1 MYLFIVTFENNNYF
15 LNIIKMV
22 LCVWGC
28 IWLYNLSNCLRFKKQ
43 QHENIE
49 TPQQPDEWKIEK
61 VDKLVLTFLL
71 LEFVP
76 EVFIP
81 TQA

>member
-1 MYLFIVTFENNNYF
+1 MFEAVYGFIIYRIVSD
-15 LNIIKMV
+15 L
-22 LCVWGC
+22 
-28 IWLYNLSNCLRFKKQ
+28 KKQ

-49 TPQQPDEWKIEK
+49 TRNNLMNEKIEK
-61 VDKLVLTFLL
+61 VEKLVLTFLL

>member
-1 MYLFIVTFENNNYF
+1 M
-15 LNIIKMV
+15 
-22 LCVWGC
+22 
-28 IWLYNLSNCLRFKKQ
+28 KK
-43 QHENIE
+43 IE
-49 TPQQPDEWKIEK
+49 KIEK

>member
-1 MYLFIVTFENNNYF
+1 MFKAVYGFIIYRIVSDLKNNNTKTSKPR
-15 LNIIKMV
+15 N
-22 LCVWGC
+22 
-28 IWLYNLSNCLRFKKQ
+28 NLMN
-43 QHENIE
+43 E
-49 TPQQPDEWKIEK
+49 KIEK